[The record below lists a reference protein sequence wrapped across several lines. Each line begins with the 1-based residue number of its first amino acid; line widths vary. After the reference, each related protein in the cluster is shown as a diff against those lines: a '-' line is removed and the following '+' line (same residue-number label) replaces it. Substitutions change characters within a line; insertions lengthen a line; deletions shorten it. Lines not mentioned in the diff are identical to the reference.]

1 MPCIIRWRLFLIFL
15 SLQRLPYTLFKEETM
30 SDDIKVAPD
39 GITPTRTL
47 DAKGLSCPM
56 PLLRTKKE
64 MDKINAGEILE
75 ILGTDPGSRNDL
87 PGWCTR
93 SGHVYLGEKE
103 DSGFFRFYIQ
113 KK

>member
-1 MPCIIRWRLFLIFL
+1 
-15 SLQRLPYTLFKEETM
+15 M
-30 SDDIKVAPD
+30 SDDAKVAPD

-64 MDKINAGEILE
+64 MDKINSGEILE

-93 SGHVYLGEKE
+93 TNHIYLGEKE
-103 DSGFFRFYIQ
+103 DAGFFRFYIQ

>member
-1 MPCIIRWRLFLIFL
+1 
-15 SLQRLPYTLFKEETM
+15 M
-30 SDDIKVAPD
+30 SDIKVASGD
-39 GITPTRTL
+39 ITPTRTL

-64 MDKINAGEILE
+64 IDKINSGEILE

-87 PGWCTR
+87 PGWCAR
-93 SGHVYLGEKE
+93 SGHEFLGEKE
-103 DSGFFRFYIQ
+103 DAGFIRFYVR

>member
-1 MPCIIRWRLFLIFL
+1 
-15 SLQRLPYTLFKEETM
+15 M
-30 SDDIKVAPD
+30 SDIKVAPE
-39 GITPTRTL
+39 GITAASTL

-64 MDKINAGEILE
+64 IDKINSGEVLE

-93 SGHVYLGEKE
+93 SGHEFLGEKE
-103 DSGFFRFYIQ
+103 DAGFIRFYVR